1 MLRFRNISSI
11 PSLSRGSL
19 HRCYGVT
26 SWQPCLSTR
35 NHRNLLNTARHIRA
49 IAASAEQATA
59 TTEAPKAKS
68 QQQKKQANQKGGR
81 NAGGKNDK
89 KSELAVTPKS
99 EDFARYCSVRYFSS
113 ADLHAQKITVQTDD
127 PAITCTELKHLQGH
141 AADIVLYD
149 NTALVTDGTWTLSVK
164 PN

>member
-1 MLRFRNISSI
+1 MTILSLAHGSI
-11 PSLSRGSL
+11 

-35 NHRNLLNTARHIRA
+35 THRGSLNTARHSHVT
-49 IAASAEQATA
+49 AASAEQATA

-68 QQQKKQANQKGGR
+68 QQQKKQKGGK
-81 NAGGKNDK
+81 NAGGKADK

-99 EDFARYCSVRYFSS
+99 EDFARYCSVTYLIER
-113 ADLHAQKITVQTDD
+113 LHAQRITVQADD
-127 PAITCTELKHLQGH
+127 PAITCKVLKISCHMTTI
-141 AADIVLYD
+141 A
-149 NTALVTDGTWTLSVK
+149 DGTWTLCVK

>member
-1 MLRFRNISSI
+1 MAFIL
-11 PSLSRGSL
+11 SLARGTI

-35 NHRNLLNTARHIRA
+35 AHRNSLNTARHNHVT
-49 IAASAEQATA
+49 AASAEQATA

-68 QQQKKQANQKGGR
+68 QQQKKQANQKGGK
-81 NAGGKNDK
+81 NAGGKADK

-99 EDFARYCSVRYFSS
+99 EDFARYCSVTYLVER
-113 ADLHAQKITVQTDD
+113 LHAHRVTVQADD
-127 PAITCTELKHLQGH
+127 PAITCKVLKHLQKH
-141 AADIVLYD
+141 AANIVSHD
-149 NTALVTDGTWTLSVK
+149 NTALITDGTWTLCVK